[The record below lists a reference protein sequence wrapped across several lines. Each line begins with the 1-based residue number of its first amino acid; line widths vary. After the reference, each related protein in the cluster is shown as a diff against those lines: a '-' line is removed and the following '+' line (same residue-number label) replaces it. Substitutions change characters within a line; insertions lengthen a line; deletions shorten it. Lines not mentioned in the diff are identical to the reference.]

1 MEYNKKDL
9 VDFAVTARKY
19 KTLLNKKF
27 INRKVYEA
35 PNPNEVRTFIPG
47 TVIKVLVKKGQ
58 KVKAGETILILESMK
73 MMNQIKMPFNGKIVD
88 IPVEIGN
95 RIKKNDLMILVEA

>member
-1 MEYNKKDL
+1 MEINKSEL

-35 PNPNEVRTFIPG
+35 PNPNEIRSYIPG
-47 TVIKVLVKKGQ
+47 TVIKIKVKKGQ
-58 KVKAGETILILESMK
+58 KVKEGETIMILEAMK
-73 MMNQIKMPFNGKIVD
+73 MMNQIKMPFNGKIK
-88 IPVEIGN
+88 EIFMEVGN
-95 RIKKNDLMILVEA
+95 KVKKNDLMFELEQ